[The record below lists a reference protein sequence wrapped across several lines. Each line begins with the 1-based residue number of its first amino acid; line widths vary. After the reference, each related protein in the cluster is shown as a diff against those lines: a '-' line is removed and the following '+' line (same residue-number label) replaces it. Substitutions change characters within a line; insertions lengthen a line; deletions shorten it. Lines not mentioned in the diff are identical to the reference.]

1 MGNVK
6 CSTVISRLGFECH
19 PMSDSLLRV
28 ISPFTYYDDSEHISV
43 FVQEMSGQYRI
54 TDYCDTLMNIESRG
68 INLTKRKI
76 ELIRASL
83 ASQGVT
89 LNESGEISAWASESN
104 VGEMTANVIRGGL
117 LASAQTADWY
127 SDVKDDK
134 FERCVISYLKSQ
146 GLGARLSLKE
156 KVQGISG
163 HEITIPITLKQ
174 ESPLLTPKRG
184 FTVSLAGARG
194 WNTAHSTVGKIVD
207 ISHTVPDI
215 NNRFIIVDSDDM
227 SAELQQLSL
236 LFNDSA
242 LVLPFH
248 TRDSWIESL
257 VA

>member
-1 MGNVK
+1 MGNVT
-6 CSTVISRLGFECH
+6 CSTVISKLGFECH
-19 PMSDSLLRV
+19 PMSDTLLRV

-54 TDYCDTLMNIESRG
+54 TDHCDTLMNIESRG

-83 ASQGVT
+83 ACQGVT
-89 LNESGEISAWASESN
+89 LNESGEISAWASEST

-127 SDVKDDK
+127 AEIKDDK

-146 GLGARLSLKE
+146 GLGSRLSLKE
-156 KVQGISG
+156 KLKGISG
-163 HEITIPITLKQ
+163 HEITIPITLKSQ
-174 ESPLLTPKRG
+174 SSILQPKRG
-184 FTVSLAGARG
+184 FTISLSGSRG

-207 ISHTVPDI
+207 ISHVVPVI
-215 NNRFIIVDSDDM
+215 ENRFVIVDTEGLSQ
-227 SAELQQLSL
+227 ELQQLSL
-236 LFNDSA
+236 LFNDNA

-248 TRDSWIESL
+248 NRDTWIQAL

>member
-1 MGNVK
+1 
-6 CSTVISRLGFECH
+6 
-19 PMSDSLLRV
+19 MSDTLLRV
-28 ISPFTYYDDSEHISV
+28 VSPFTYYDDSEHISV

-68 INLTKRKI
+68 INLTKKRI
-76 ELIRASL
+76 SLIKASL

-89 LNESGEISAWASESN
+89 LNDSGEISAWASEST

-127 SDVKDDK
+127 SEIKDDK

-146 GLGARLSLKE
+146 GLGNRLSLKE
-156 KVQGISG
+156 KIKGISG

-174 ESPLLTPKRG
+174 ESPLLLPKRG
-184 FTVSLAGARG
+184 FTVSLASSRG

-207 ISHTVPDI
+207 ISHTVPTV
-215 NNRFIIVDSDDM
+215 NNRFVIVDSE
-227 SAELQQLSL
+227 SLSSELQQLSL
-236 LFNDSA
+236 LFNDTA

-248 TRDSWIESL
+248 NRDSWIESL